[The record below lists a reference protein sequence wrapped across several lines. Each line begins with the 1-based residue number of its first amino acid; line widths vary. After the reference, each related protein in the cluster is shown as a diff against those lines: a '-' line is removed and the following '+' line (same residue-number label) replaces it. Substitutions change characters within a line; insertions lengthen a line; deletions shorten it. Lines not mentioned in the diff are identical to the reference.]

1 MRILYFSQFYK
12 PENIAASF
20 RATEHSRIWVRES
33 HDVTVFTGWPN
44 YPVGRLFDG
53 YEMKP
58 LVEELIDGVR
68 VFRSASKIQPNTSF
82 AKRIER
88 RNIKLY
94 LPIGKLHNLYI
105 ACKFEKSYR
114 KRIS

>member
-58 LVEELIDGVR
+58 LVEELIDGVTLSG
-68 VFRSASKIQPNTSF
+68 VATMLANGEESDMSLFI
-82 AKRIER
+82 
-88 RNIKLY
+88 
-94 LPIGKLHNLYI
+94 
-105 ACKFEKSYR
+105 
-114 KRIS
+114 

>member
-53 YEMKP
+53 Y
-58 LVEELIDGVR
+58 
-68 VFRSASKIQPNTSF
+68 
-82 AKRIER
+82 
-88 RNIKLY
+88 
-94 LPIGKLHNLYI
+94 
-105 ACKFEKSYR
+105 
-114 KRIS
+114 